1 MELFM
6 KKMKGMSLIKG
17 ELMKMGKDPDI
28 VEKLFME
35 EYDKGEKEG
44 ISYLITILGLDKK
57 EDIEKLMSKV
67 RERL

>member
-1 MELFM
+1 M

-28 VEKLFME
+28 VEKLFMD
-35 EYDKGEKEG
+35 EYDRGEKEG
-44 ISYLITILGLDKK
+44 ISYMITILDLDKK

-67 RERL
+67 KERL

>member
-1 MELFM
+1 M

-28 VEKLFME
+28 VERLFME
-35 EYDKGEKEG
+35 EYDRGEKDG
-44 ISYLITILGLDKK
+44 LSYMITVLDLDKK
-57 EDIEKLMSKV
+57 ENVEKLMSSV